1 MMNIVFYLK
10 GDGKLEASGCSE
22 DDFTRL
28 IDQFNNGHLMCIKK
42 MCINPREVISFIG
55 YTI

>member
-10 GDGKLEASGCSE
+10 NDGKIEVTGCSGN
-22 DDFTRL
+22 DFTRL

-42 MCINPREVISFIG
+42 TCINTREVIFFIG

>member
-1 MMNIVFYLK
+1 MNIVFYLK

-28 IDQFNNGHLMCIKK
+28 IAQFNNGHLMCIKK
-42 MCINPREVISFIG
+42 MCINPREVIFFIG